1 MFMNLSTQPGQRAD
15 NFWTPQR
22 VALTLAALVLLAT
35 FGVSSCSKST
45 DATNNTGAPNA
56 TVTINASNQGVRANT
71 PKTAPA
77 GPTALPASALDASL
91 KTIDGKAFKLADL
104 KGKVLVIDLW
114 ATWCGPCRSSTPEL
128 VSLQKEYGPRGFEV
142 VGLDIDPDS
151 DTPEDVRD
159 FAKQFDINY
168 KVAFADRELAMS
180 LMRGGNIPQS
190 MVVGRDGQIIEHLV
204 GFSPTNTPKRLREA
218 IEKALQ

>member
-1 MFMNLSTQPGQRAD
+1 MNLSTQTGQRTN
-15 NFWTPQR
+15 NFWTPRR
-22 VALTLAALVLLAT
+22 VALTLAALALLAT
-35 FGVSSCSKST
+35 IGVSSCSKST
-45 DATNNTGAPNA
+45 DATNNTGTPKA
-56 TVTINASNQGVRANT
+56 TITVNASNQEARENT
-71 PKTAPA
+71 PKTAAPA

-142 VGLDIDPDS
+142 IGLDIDPDS
-151 DTPEDVRD
+151 DTPEDVRS
-159 FAKQFDINY
+159 FADEFKINY
-168 KVAFADRELAMS
+168 KVAFADRELAMA

-204 GFSPTNTPKRLREA
+204 GFSPTNTPKRLRAA
-218 IEKALQ
+218 IEQALQ